1 MDGLGVISMSPRKV
15 LVPGGAGFVGSY
27 VVRRLLRDGHDVVV
41 YDSFVQYMIPD
52 ARREQ
57 PNVALRLKD
66 VQDRIRIV
74 RGNTLDMDNLRRVI
88 AAEHPDVIVHMAAM
102 PLAALAIE
110 HSEEAFHSILT
121 STRNILEI
129 LRDLENPCRLAF
141 ASSSMVYG
149 DFLDARVTEEHPK
162 NPRDV
167 YGAFKLCGEI
177 MVRAYAQNYNLDTA
191 MFRPSAVYGPF
202 DANDRVIQRFIR
214 AALAGEPLTVHG
226 DGSMRMDFTYVE
238 DCADGIVACALHPAA
253 RGEVFNVTRGEARSL
268 ADLVAILGSHFPDLR
283 IDHRPKP
290 DHVPLRGTLDVGKAQ
305 RLLGYAP
312 NVSLEEGVAR
322 YVDHLKNN
330 VY

>member
-1 MDGLGVISMSPRKV
+1 MNARKV
-15 LVPGGAGFVGSY
+15 LVTGGAGFVGSY
-27 VVRRLLRDGHDVVV
+27 VVRRLLRGGHEVIV
-41 YDSFVQYMIPD
+41 YDSFVQYMVPD
-52 ARREQ
+52 ANRLQ

-74 RGNTLDMDNLRRVI
+74 RGSTLEKDDLRRVI
-88 AAEHPDVIVHMAAM
+88 TAEHPDVIIHMAAM
-102 PLAALAIE
+102 PLAALAIQR
-110 HSEEAFHSILT
+110 SEEAFHSILT

-129 LRDLENPCRLAF
+129 LRDLETSCRLAF

-149 DFLDARVTEEHPK
+149 DFLTECVTEDHPK
-162 NPRDV
+162 NPRDI

-177 MVRAYAQNYNLDTA
+177 MIRAYAQNYDLDTA

-214 AALAGEPLTVHG
+214 AALAGQPLIVHG

-268 ADLVAILGSHFPDLR
+268 SDLVAILQTHFPDLT
-283 IDHRPKP
+283 IEHCPKP

-305 RLLGYAP
+305 RMLGYVP
-312 NVSLEEGVAR
+312 KVSLEEGIAR
-322 YVDHLKNN
+322 YVDHMKNN
-330 VY
+330 VF

>member
-1 MDGLGVISMSPRKV
+1 MSTRKV
-15 LVPGGAGFVGSY
+15 LVTGGAGFVGSY
-27 VVRRLLRDGHDVVV
+27 VVHRLLRDGHDVIV

-52 ARREQ
+52 AQREQ

-74 RGNTLDMDNLRRVI
+74 RGSTLEKDDLRRVI
-88 AAEHPDVIVHMAAM
+88 VAEHPEVIIHMAAM

-110 HSEEAFHSILT
+110 RSDEAFHSILT

-129 LRDLENPCRLAF
+129 LRDLESSCRLAF

-149 DFLDARVTEEHPK
+149 DFLAERVTEEHPK

-177 MVRAYAQNYNLDTA
+177 MIRAYAQNYNLDTA
-191 MFRPSAVYGPF
+191 MFRPSTVYGPF
-202 DANDRVIQRFIR
+202 DANDRVMQRFIR
-214 AALAGEPLTVHG
+214 AAQAGQPLTVHG

-268 ADLVAILGSHFPDLR
+268 SDVLAILRTHFPDLR
-283 IDHRPKP
+283 IEHRPKP

-305 RLLGYAP
+305 RLLGFVP
-312 NVSLEEGVAR
+312 KVSLEEGVAR
-322 YVDHLKNN
+322 YVEHMKNH